1 MKTVAFLTVVAACF
15 APLAH
20 ADWPRLRGPNG
31 DGIAEGKAPLT
42 WNAKEHI
49 QWQAA
54 LPGPGSSSP
63 IVVGDR
69 VLVTCWSGYAD
80 GSEGPLSDLKR
91 HLVCLSKTDGKIL
104 WDKTVPAAM
113 PEDQAGGMLMEHGYA
128 SSTPVS
134 DGKSVFVFFG
144 KTGALAFDLDG
155 KQLWQVPLGTRSNP
169 KGWGSA
175 SSPILYKDTV
185 IVTAYDEGGAMVALD
200 KATGKEVW
208 RAPADGLNTVYS
220 TPLVTGG
227 DLLLPVQGELWGLN
241 PDTGK
246 LRWYS
251 SYSMGGN
258 VSPVVS
264 VGGGAVYVT
273 GGFPSQGTAAVKPGG
288 KGDITKTASLWNINS
303 ASYIPSPIYY
313 EGHLYVVNDGGFAMC
328 IDAKTGD
335 EVYRER
341 VMESVGGGG
350 GGGGQGR
357 GPGTGGGGGGRR
369 GGGKPFYASPV
380 LVDGKLYCP
389 SRKNGT
395 FVIAAKPKYELLAR
409 NVIETDDSQV
419 NASPAVD
426 GNKLY
431 LRTDKALYCIGE

>member
-1 MKTVAFLTVVAACF
+1 MKPALFFTLLSACVAT
-15 APLAH
+15 LAH
-20 ADWPRLRGPNG
+20 GDWPRLRGPNG

-42 WNAKEHI
+42 WSATQNI
-49 QWQAA
+49 QWKAV

-69 VLVTCWSGYAD
+69 VFVTCWSGHGD
-80 GSEGPLSDLKR
+80 GSNGPLENLKR
-91 HLVCLSKTDGKIL
+91 HLVCLNKADGKLL
-104 WDKTVPAAM
+104 WDKAVPAAM
-113 PEDQAGGMLMEHGYA
+113 PEDEAGGMLMEHGYA

-134 DGKSVFVFFG
+134 DGTSVFVFFG
-144 KTGALAFDLDG
+144 KSGAFAFDLEG
-155 KQLWQVPLGTRSNP
+155 QQLWQVPLGTRSNP

-175 SSPILYKDTV
+175 ASPILHKETV

-200 KATGKEVW
+200 KKTGKEVW
-208 RAPADGLNTVYS
+208 RAPAEGLNTVYT
-220 TPLVTGG
+220 TPLVAGG

-251 SYSMGGN
+251 TYAMSGN
-258 VSPVVS
+258 VSPAVS
-264 VGGGAVYVT
+264 VADGVVFVT
-273 GGFPSQGTAAVKPGG
+273 GGYPTQGSAAIKPTGG
-288 KGDITKTASLWNINS
+288 KGDITGKASLWNTKS
-303 ASYIPSPIYY
+303 ASYVPSPIYY
-313 EGHLYVVNDGGFAMC
+313 QGHLYVINDGGFALC
-328 IDAKTGD
+328 LDAKTGD

-341 VMESVGGGG
+341 VMESTSGS
-350 GGGGQGR
+350 
-357 GPGTGGGGGGRR
+357 GGGRR

-395 FVIAAKPKYELLAR
+395 FVLAAKPTYELLAR
-409 NVIETDDSQV
+409 NVIEWDDSQV

-431 LRTDKALYCIGE
+431 LRSDKALYCIGE